1 MLLLLCGGGGNMAD
15 SSHGKEN
22 ILEEGASRRNSRR
35 SSILKDLPDR
45 KPLECIQSNTLQ
57 RRSLKRVSF
66 ADTNTIK
73 EFLATMEMTEW
84 NSTYEMPIAHD
95 SSTSMD
101 ISVAEK
107 SMRVDD
113 DEDNDEDN
121 EMVPHLSSVDQV
133 STEESGLGSNT
144 VEQLMKST
152 PVCGPQTGQPSA
164 QVSEEIADLRNFI
177 ANLLDIKSPTATS
190 DEMHK
195 GADVGTMFPTSRAA
209 VVTRDDLTQKVS
221 TDMEMTCPVSQ
232 AAVVTRDDLTQKV
245 STDMEMTCPVSQV
258 ALVTRDDL
266 TQKVSTDME
275 MTCPVSQAAVV
286 TRDDL
291 TQKVSTDMEMTCPVS
306 QAAVVTRD
314 DLTQKVSTDMEMT
327 CPVSQ
332 AAVVTRDD
340 LTQKVGTDMEMT
352 CPVSRVALVTRDDL
366 TQKVSTD
373 MEMTCPVSQAAVVT
387 RDDLTQ
393 KVSTDMEMTCPV
405 SRVALVTRDDLTQ
418 KVSTDMEMTCPV
430 SQAAVVTRDDL
441 TQKVS
446 TDMEMT
452 CPVSQAAVV
461 TRDDLTQK
469 VSTDMEMT
477 CPVSQAAVVTRDDLT
492 QKVSTD
498 MEMTCP
504 VSQAAVVTRD
514 DLTQKS
520 NIVKYIP
527 CSVSQ
532 DTKLVQGNLTRKAA
546 TAECKSQ
553 QENSVAVTLLAQAS
567 SHASQEDVVT
577 NGSFA
582 SRPTEILGGADA
594 ATFTSFNH
602 KEGDSSKRVCDS
614 ESAPSDLEE
623 NAIRM
628 SLEPEF
634 KKFKASTKDTHTPAA
649 IGQVCSVY
657 SSDVGCFPDSGVDLS
672 SAQSGVSTS
681 FPFLSNPLSVSLSH
695 SVHNPTTPSHS
706 VHNPTT
712 PSHSVHNPTT
722 PSHSVHNPTTP
733 SHSVHNPTTPSHSV
747 HNPTTPSHSVHNPTT
762 PSHSVHNPTTPSHSV
777 HNPTTPSHS
786 VHNPTT
792 PSQTVHNPSTP
803 SHSAHNPT
811 TPSHSVHSPST
822 PSHSAHNPT
831 TPSHS
836 VHNPS
841 TASHSVHNPTTPSHS
856 VHNPTTPFHTV
867 HNPSTPS
874 HSAHNPT
881 TPSHSAHNPTTPSH
895 SVHSPST
902 PSHSAHNPTTPSHSV
917 HNRTTPS
924 HSVHNPTTPS
934 HTVHNPTTPSHTV
947 HNPTTPSHS
956 VHNPTTPSHSV
967 HNPTTPSHSAHNP
980 TTPSHSVHNPTT
992 PSHNAHNP
1000 TTPSH
1005 SVHNPSTPS
1014 HSAHN
1019 PTTPSHSVHN
1029 PSTPSHSVHN
1039 PTTPSHTVHNP
1050 SAPSLALAEP
1060 SLDNTAYGLRESGSD
1075 KDEDNCT
1082 EEILDDI
1089 NVSLVSVADNSTE
1102 SVSSPPAAAQ
1112 KSPPRPTPNT
1122 IHSKGVHD
1130 LKLSRRKS
1138 LADYVDELEPLISSV
1153 IELADKME
1161 TSQSDIYE
1169 LQDSMLSHSFP
1180 LLNKLTNLSISQPE
1194 GCNTEQY
1201 LPESSLQTQNCIAST
1216 SEAEQGEMSV
1226 LSTSNLNHS
1235 SYSVGSVSVEQQ
1247 SFASRLSLLTDNIS
1261 LTGTCEGSS
1270 LASELHMPL
1279 TETSSL
1285 SRPVDKSALC
1295 IQMEE
1300 RRKQDD
1306 IDEAEVGEC
1315 SASPSMNEATSDAVE
1330 VRQQQQQCDGGC
1342 CLLPGS
1348 LLCPPR
1354 GDPWIMMDAPQ
1365 DERRL
1370 KLQHSPL
1377 ELSLTVLHFGKH
1389 LTVNTANW
1397 SPQPSKMKNACG
1409 KLALSTV
1416 GCYVAAAVPKLCG
1429 LTLCEM
1435 GDALA
1440 DISAAF
1446 QHSFNLIIE
1455 LQLLAASYLTSFL
1468 PDSVK
1473 VTLFKYEAHV
1483 RMDVVIRLE
1492 PPQPTLD
1499 QPYTLHPSATIK
1511 AGNLSRQTVE
1521 EEMARVSPGPR
1532 QLLRMVKAVDA
1543 LIQSLPCRV

>member
-232 AAVVTRDDLTQKV
+232 
-245 STDMEMTCPVSQV
+245 
-258 ALVTRDDL
+258 
-266 TQKVSTDME
+266 
-275 MTCPVSQAAVV
+275 
-286 TRDDL
+286 
-291 TQKVSTDMEMTCPVS
+291 
-306 QAAVVTRD
+306 
-314 DLTQKVSTDMEMT
+314 
-327 CPVSQ
+327 
-332 AAVVTRDD
+332 
-340 LTQKVGTDMEMT
+340 
-352 CPVSRVALVTRDDL
+352 VALVTRDDL

-418 KVSTDMEMTCPV
+418 KVGTDMEMTCPVSQVALVTRDDHTQKVSTDMEMTCPV
-430 SQAAVVTRDDL
+430 SQVALVTRDDLTQKVSTDMEMTCPVSQVALVTRDDLTQKVGTDMEMTCPVSRVALVTRDDL

-747 HNPTTPSHSVHNPTT
+747 HNPTTPSH
-762 PSHSVHNPTTPSHSV
+762 
-777 HNPTTPSHS
+777 
-786 VHNPTT
+786 
-792 PSQTVHNPSTP
+792 TVHNPSTP

-831 TPSHS
+831 TPSHT
-836 VHNPS
+836 VHNP
-841 TASHSVHNPTTPSHS
+841 TTPSHSVHNPTTPSHS
-856 VHNPTTPFHTV
+856 VHNPTTPSHSV

-874 HSAHNPT
+874 HNAHNPT
-881 TPSHSAHNPTTPSH
+881 TPSHNA
-895 SVHSPST
+895 
-902 PSHSAHNPTTPSHSV
+902 
-917 HNRTTPS
+917 
-924 HSVHNPTTPS
+924 
-934 HTVHNPTTPSHTV
+934 

-1014 HSAHN
+1014 HS
-1019 PTTPSHSVHN
+1019 
-1029 PSTPSHSVHN
+1029 VHN
-1039 PTTPSHTVHNP
+1039 PTTPSHTVHNPTTPSHSVHNP

-1060 SLDNTAYGLRESGSD
+1060 SLDNTAYGSRESGSD

-1180 LLNKLTNLSISQPE
+1180 LLNKLTNLSISHPE

-1285 SRPVDKSALC
+1285 SRPVEKSALC